1 MILSLIP
8 TLLFLLLLAR
18 LRHATYRTGLR
29 ENTGNRHAGPTN
41 GSMATAKIRRFFI
54 WALSFIRHS
63 TFVLRHFMN
72 LV

>member
-1 MILSLIP
+1 SYSYSF
-8 TLLFLLLLAR
+8 LLFPLAPGTPSPCTHQAPR
-18 LRHATYRTGLR
+18 LQKMTKDERIG
-29 ENTGNRHAGPTN
+29 NTN
-41 GSMATAKIRRFFI
+41 TAKMKRFVI